1 MDEDKNWKPL
11 VKKMDDQ
18 VNTHSFEIVM
28 KLASPAGGHH
38 CTQVAIALLT
48 MPSLVQIFV
57 HPKFYADEILS
68 IRKKGCQDSERHS
81 SPPPP
86 PKKKQLET
94 SVGLLNLANIA
105 LLIIDMAGDSIVF
118 FLVSIFSEIM

>member
-68 IRKKGCQDSERHS
+68 IRKKGCQDSE
-81 SPPPP
+81 
-86 PKKKQLET
+86 LGEAEEEDDAIF
-94 SVGLLNLANIA
+94 VGWEVVDLLKEGGFEIA
-105 LLIIDMAGDSIVF
+105 VK
-118 FLVSIFSEIM
+118 